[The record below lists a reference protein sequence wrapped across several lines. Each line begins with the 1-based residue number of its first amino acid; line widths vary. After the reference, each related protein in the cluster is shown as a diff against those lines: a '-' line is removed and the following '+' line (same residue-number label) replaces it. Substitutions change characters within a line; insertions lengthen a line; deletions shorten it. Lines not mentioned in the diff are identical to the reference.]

1 MPFQLRVALDQMH
14 VSPELA
20 PILTTGLYVGLGVI
34 ALVLVVYSVNR
45 LGKPEIERGASIV
58 VMVTVALVLGMCIA
72 APERLMGILH
82 EVDRRFATPD
92 GERPYLA
99 VFIAI
104 VLFFYAGPIAKLM
117 RRQLPSPHRDRM
129 WLYLILT
136 TALAAVFSRALHGG
150 AGNFDAAGAAFLGMA
165 VLATIPVLALA
176 MLTHHYLG
184 PILGAFSLGYLV
196 NRLSG
201 GGGGDLLSIYGA
213 AAANLFDFVGL
224 SNVTLQIAALIVSTA
239 WGLHEIVLSP
249 RRLFDVWDRS

>member
-1 MPFQLRVALDQMH
+1 MH

-20 PILTTGLYVGLGVI
+20 PILTTALYVGLGVI

-104 VLFFYAGPIAKLM
+104 VLFF
-117 RRQLPSPHRDRM
+117 
-129 WLYLILT
+129 
-136 TALAAVFSRALHGG
+136 
-150 AGNFDAAGAAFLGMA
+150 
-165 VLATIPVLALA
+165 
-176 MLTHHYLG
+176 
-184 PILGAFSLGYLV
+184 
-196 NRLSG
+196 
-201 GGGGDLLSIYGA
+201 
-213 AAANLFDFVGL
+213 
-224 SNVTLQIAALIVSTA
+224 
-239 WGLHEIVLSP
+239 
-249 RRLFDVWDRS
+249 